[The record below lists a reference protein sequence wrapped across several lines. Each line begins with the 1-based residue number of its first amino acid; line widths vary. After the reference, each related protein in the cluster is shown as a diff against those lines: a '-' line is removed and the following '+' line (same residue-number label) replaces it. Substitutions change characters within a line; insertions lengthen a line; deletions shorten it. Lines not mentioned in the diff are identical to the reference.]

1 MKPHQQGFNL
11 TELMIV
17 VAIIGILAA
26 VAVPAYQDYA
36 IRAKVTEVLLEVG
49 RVKTDLSLF
58 YADHGRFPI
67 NSTEREQFDIFPA
80 DNHPSIRR
88 LELKGV
94 GACNADAGCAKAR
107 MEVMLRRSVYNGIG
121 GDANSQLRLEGHGG
135 PKGGVVNW
143 LCGPRDVQP
152 LRLEWLPA
160 TCRHP
165 PS

>member
-1 MKPHQQGFNL
+1 MKPNEQGFNL
-11 TELMIV
+11 IELMIV

-26 VAVPAYQDYA
+26 VAVPAYRDYA
-36 IRAKVTEVLLEVG
+36 IRAKVSEVLLEVG
-49 RVKTDLSLF
+49 KVKTDLSLF
-58 YADHGRFPI
+58 YSDHGRFPI
-67 NSTEREQFDIFPA
+67 NSAERAPFEIVSTDQ
-80 DNHPSIRR
+80 HPTIRR

-94 GACNADAGCAKAR
+94 GACNAAAGCAKAR
-107 MEVMLRRSVYNGIG
+107 MEVMLRRSVYDGIG

-135 PKGGVVNW
+135 PNGGVVTW

-152 LRLEWLPA
+152 LKLEWLPA